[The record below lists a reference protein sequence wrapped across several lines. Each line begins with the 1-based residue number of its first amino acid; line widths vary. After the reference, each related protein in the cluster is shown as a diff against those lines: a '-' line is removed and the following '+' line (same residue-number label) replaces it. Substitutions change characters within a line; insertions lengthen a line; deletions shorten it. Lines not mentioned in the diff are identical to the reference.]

1 MKRFKLFPLMF
12 ATLLGPGLTACGEAQ
27 QDSQNA
33 APAAVKVVTAV
44 VQIATLPR
52 LYAAPGSVVSDE
64 TIHIASRVTG
74 FIQQLPIREGDRIAA
89 GALLAQ
95 IDPSDLEGAIQQTE
109 AAVKAAETELED
121 AARDQARIVELAASG
136 TVASETVRKAQV
148 RRSFALARKAEA
160 VAARDTARAQLRYTS
175 ITSPVDGVVVER
187 HVEPGDLA
195 TPGKPLLVIV
205 SDRAVLFE
213 TFIPE
218 SLVAHIHIGDPAS
231 VQIDALSTSREGAV
245 VRVVPA
251 GDPVTRRFLVKVAF
265 AEQTGLLSG
274 MFGRAQLRT
283 GEDQSPVI
291 PPMAMVERGGLRGVF
306 EIDDANIARFRWLH
320 TGRETRDWI
329 EVQAGLNG
337 GERIAVSGLDAL
349 RDSMPVAPE
358 PGTAHE

>member
-1 MKRFKLFPLMF
+1 MKSFKILSAMF
-12 ATLLGPGLTACGEAQ
+12 ATLLGLAACGEAQ
-27 QDSQNA
+27 QDSQHA
-33 APAAVKVVTAV
+33 APAAAKVTTTV

-74 FIQQLPIREGDRIAA
+74 FIQQLPVREGDRIAA

-109 AAVKAAETELED
+109 ATVKAAETELED
-121 AARDQARIVELAASG
+121 AVRDQARIVELAASG

-218 SLVAHIHIGDPAS
+218 SLVAHIRIGDPAS

-265 AEQTGLLSG
+265 AEQAGLLSG
-274 MFGRAQLRT
+274 MFGRAKLQI
-283 GEDQSPVI
+283 GEDRSPVA
-291 PPMAMVERGGLRGVF
+291 PPGALVERGGLRGVF
-306 EIDDANIARFRWLH
+306 EIDDANIARFRWLR
-320 TGRETRDWI
+320 TGRETADWV
-329 EVQAGLNG
+329 EVQAGLGG
-337 GERIAVSGLDAL
+337 GERIAVSGLEAL
-349 RDSMPVAPE
+349 RDGMPTAPE
-358 PGTAHE
+358 PGEASE

>member
-1 MKRFKLFPLMF
+1 MKPFKIAPLIF
-12 ATLLGPGLTACGEAQ
+12 AIFLGPGLIACGEAQ
-27 QDSQNA
+27 QNSQNA
-33 APAAVKVVTAV
+33 TPVVAKVATAV

-74 FIQQLPIREGDRIAA
+74 FIQQLPVREGDRIAT
-89 GALLAQ
+89 GDLLAQ

-121 AARDQARIVELAASG
+121 AVRDQARIVELAASG
-136 TVASETVRKAQV
+136 TVATETVRKAQV
-148 RRSFALARKAEA
+148 RRSFAQARKAEA

-175 ITSPVDGVVVER
+175 IISPVDGVVVER

-218 SLVAHIHIGDPAS
+218 SLVAHIRIGDPAS

-265 AEQTGLLSG
+265 TEQAGLLSG
-274 MFGRAQLRT
+274 MFGRAKLQI
-283 GEDQSPVI
+283 GEDRSPVA
-291 PPMAMVERGGLRGVF
+291 PPGALVERGGLRGVF
-306 EIDDANIARFRWLH
+306 EIDDANIARFRWLR
-320 TGRETRDWI
+320 TGRETSDWI
-329 EVQAGLNG
+329 EVQAGLAG
-337 GERIAVSGLDAL
+337 GERIAVSGLEAL
-349 RDSMPVAPE
+349 RDGAPVAPE
-358 PGTAHE
+358 PGEASE

>member
-1 MKRFKLFPLMF
+1 MKRFTRLSLILAIF
-12 ATLLGPGLTACGEAQ
+12 LGPGLAACDEAQ
-27 QDSQNA
+27 QDSPNA
-33 APAAVKVVTAV
+33 APAAARVATAV

-74 FIQQLPIREGDRIAA
+74 FIQQLPVREGDRIAT
-89 GALLAQ
+89 GDLLAQ

-121 AARDQARIVELAASG
+121 AVRDQARIVELAASG

-148 RRSFALARKAEA
+148 RRSFAQARKAEA

-175 ITSPVDGVVVER
+175 IISPVDGVVVER

-218 SLVAHIHIGDPAS
+218 SLVAHIRIGDPAS

-265 AEQTGLLSG
+265 TEQAGLLSG
-274 MFGRAQLRT
+274 MFGRAKLQI
-283 GEDQSPVI
+283 GEDRSPVA
-291 PPMAMVERGGLRGVF
+291 PPGALVERGGLRGVF
-306 EIDDANIARFRWLH
+306 EIDDANIARFRWLR
-320 TGRETRDWI
+320 TGRETSDWI
-329 EVQAGLNG
+329 EVQAGLAG
-337 GERIAVSGLDAL
+337 GERIAVSGLEAL
-349 RDSMPVAPE
+349 RDRAPVAPE
-358 PGTAHE
+358 PGEASE